1 MSHNC
6 EDEHFDNGHGHDHG
20 HDHTAPIPTNPNQS
34 LFTQIDTSKVRC
46 LNAVAR
52 GVPMHTELFKV
63 FLKDQDQRFNC
74 SQYLE
79 SDADC
84 QLVVHIPF
92 VGNCK
97 LFSVILRTN
106 DTDEGLSSPKTIK
119 LFKNYNKSID
129 FDTLGSSKAD
139 LTIQHPNNVGITDT
153 GANEDENTFVE
164 HYLPRRVFQ
173 NCSSLTLFLEDNWS
187 GDEDDLCRLYYL
199 EIRGEYTGQIV
210 PHGGAPMT
218 TVYESTPN
226 PVDHHKLESEMDEV
240 EMGL

>member
-6 EDEHFDNGHGHDHG
+6 EDEHYDHSHG

-34 LFTQIDTSKVRC
+34 LFAQIDTSKVRC
-46 LNAVAR
+46 LNATAK
-52 GVPMHTELFKV
+52 GVPPHTELFKA
-63 FLKDQDQRFNC
+63 FLKDQDQKFNC
-74 SQYLE
+74 SHYLE

-84 QLVVHIPF
+84 QLVAHIPF

-97 LFSVILRTN
+97 LFSVILRSN
-106 DTDEGLSSPKTIK
+106 DNDDGLSTPKTVK
-119 LFKNYNKSID
+119 LFKNYHKSID

-139 LTIQHPNNVGITDT
+139 LTIQHPNNVGVTET
-153 GANEDENTFVE
+153 GINEDEDTFVE
-164 HYLPRRVFQ
+164 HYLPRRIFQ
-173 NCSSLTLFLEDNWS
+173 NCCSLTVFIEDNWT

-199 EIRGEYTGQIV
+199 EIRGEFSGKIA

-218 TVYESTPN
+218 TVYESAPN
-226 PVDHHKLESEMDEV
+226 PLDHQKLETETDEV